1 MTTSDL
7 NISYHD
13 LNSLNELRA
22 TAKTNQEEGIRQAA
36 RQFESVFMGMLL
48 SSMRKANANFE
59 DDSPMNSQT
68 TGFYRDMYDS
78 QLSTEL
84 SKSGS
89 LGLAELMVKQL
100 APQYHKADDLTSS
113 LHKHQLHPASESYEL
128 PMTGKGKALPASSHD
143 TKVMKLD
150 TEHLVHTK
158 KSHTQA
164 NLNQGISQQLPQEQI
179 KQANVPSNAT
189 TQYLAAEQVVAV
201 THGDGQHKAKTA
213 RVDSQVHE
221 APSSLTLNLEGS
233 ASQQQFIR
241 SMLPAAQKAAAVLGL
256 EPVALIAQA
265 ALETGWGTKQM
276 ADGSGRSAFNLFGIK
291 AQGDWRGDAATAETI
306 EYRQGVAQKEQARFR
321 VYANVEQSVQDYVQF
336 IQQNPRYQAALA
348 VTDEPNAYFRQLQAA
363 GYATDPNYARKVVAV
378 MQSPILQQLRSQLV
392 SQQS

>member
-100 APQYHKADDLTSS
+100 APQYHKADDLTKS
-113 LHKHQLHPASESYEL
+113 LRKHQLHPTSDAYAL
-128 PMTGKGKALPASSHD
+128 PVAGKGKALPASTHD

-150 TEHLVHTK
+150 IEHVVHAK
-158 KSHTQA
+158 HQHVKASVTQDDA
-164 NLNQGISQQLPQEQI
+164 QQLPAEQF
-179 KQANVPSNAT
+179 KHVKVQATAS
-189 TQYLAAEQVVAV
+189 TQYLAAEQVVA
-201 THGDGQHKAKTA
+201 AKN
-213 RVDSQVHE
+213 SQQQRQASPISADIQIQE
-221 APSSLTLNLEGS
+221 SESLQLTLDGS

-265 ALETGWGTKQM
+265 ALETGWGTKQL
-276 ADGSGRSAFNLFGIK
+276 ADGNGRAAFNLFGIK
-291 AQGDWRGDAATAETI
+291 AQGDWRGDAASAETI
-306 EYRQGVAQKEQARFR
+306 EYRQGVAQKEQAKFR

-336 IQQNPRYQAALA
+336 IQQNPRYQGALA
-348 VTDEPNAYFRQLQAA
+348 VTAEPNAYFRQLQAA

-378 MQSPILQQLRSQLV
+378 MQSPILQQLRSQLA
-392 SQQS
+392 SQQG

>member
-59 DDSPMNSQT
+59 DDNPMNSQT

-100 APQYHKADDLTSS
+100 APQYHKADDLNAS
-113 LHKHQLHPASESYEL
+113 LHKHKLHPKSEAYAL
-128 PMTGKGKALPASSHD
+128 PVAGKGKALPASTHD

-150 TEHLVHTK
+150 IEHVVHAK
-158 KSHTQA
+158 QQHVQA
-164 NLNQGISQQLPQEQI
+164 RRFEEGAQQLPAEQLQQV
-179 KQANVPSNAT
+179 KGQATES
-189 TQYLAAEQVVAV
+189 TQFLAAEQVVA
-201 THGDGQHKAKTA
+201 AKN
-213 RVDSQVHE
+213 SQQQRQATPMSADIQTKE
-221 APSSLTLNLEGS
+221 SESLQLSLDGS

-265 ALETGWGTKQM
+265 ALETGWGTKQL
-276 ADGSGRSAFNLFGIK
+276 ADGNGRTAFNLFGIK

-306 EYRQGVAQKEQARFR
+306 EYRQGVAQKEQAKFR

-336 IQQNPRYQAALA
+336 IQQNPRYQGALA
-348 VTDEPNAYFRQLQAA
+348 VTAEPQAYFRQLQAA

-378 MQSPILQQLRSQLV
+378 MQSPILQQLRSQLA
-392 SQQS
+392 SQQG